1 MLNSHKKKKRKTPVF
16 RCDAC
21 SFKCEIESDLNTHM
35 VSANKVHN
43 EELPSVDQI
52 MCDVNNLKTI
62 NSLMV
67 MLV

>member
-1 MLNSHKKKKRKTPVF
+1 MGGKRGVGEI
-16 RCDAC
+16 C
-21 SFKCEIESDLNTHM
+21 CEVESDLNTHM